1 MIARLLALFA
11 VLALALSPLNA
22 AAAADACAHMEQT
35 AAAAQPA
42 DAASAMADM
51 PCCDPDP
58 SAPMDPGCAAAC
70 VAMAGVVADL
80 PQPVAT
86 ESRAQAWARY
96 APPATRIWRDHPPS
110 RLERPPRAG
119 A

>member
-1 MIARLLALFA
+1 MIARLLALLA
-11 VLALALSPLNA
+11 ALALIFSPLNA

-35 AAAAQPA
+35 PAAAESAN
-42 DAASAMADM
+42 AASAMADM

-58 SAPMDPGCAAAC
+58 SAPMDSGCAAAC
-70 VAMAGVVADL
+70 VAMAGAVADL
-80 PQPVAT
+80 PQAVAA

-96 APPATRIWRDHPPS
+96 VPAATRVLRDHPPS
-110 RLERPPRAG
+110 RLERPPRTG

>member
-22 AAAADACAHMEQT
+22 AAATSACAHMEQT
-35 AAAAQPA
+35 PAAAEPA
-42 DAASAMADM
+42 NAASEMAYM

-80 PQPVAT
+80 PQAVAT
-86 ESRAQAWARY
+86 ESRSQAWARY
-96 APPATRIWRDHPPS
+96 VPAATRVLRDHPPS